1 MLLNKDLMNN
11 ALINSVQINN
21 DLTNI
26 NLINEILREYKS
38 ALLIQQTNE

>member
-11 ALINSVQINN
+11 ALINYVQINN

-26 NLINEILREYKS
+26 NLMNEILREYKS
-38 ALLIQQTNE
+38 ALLIQQINE